1 MSTALGLLG
10 EQSYRDVTAVDIARA
25 ARTSPATLYQY
36 FAGVDEIVLDAVDNV
51 AQATATALSGFAD
64 GTWTTKGLPGA
75 EQFVVSV
82 LDCWSDHKT
91 VLRIVTA
98 VAAEVDPRFVQ
109 AFKSITRPVSRAL
122 VSAVTRPMPS
132 ASARTALVHHLV
144 VMLVSS
150 AGAQQRSALTAGLSG
165 KAQREALVHL
175 VHAFVASPDG
185 G

>member
-10 EQSYRDVTAVDIARA
+10 EQSYRDVTAVEIARA
-25 ARTSPATLYQY
+25 AGTSPATLYQY
-36 FAGVDEIVLDAVDNV
+36 FAGVDEIVLDAVENV
-51 AQATATALSGFAD
+51 AQATAMALSEFAD
-64 GTWTTKGLPGA
+64 GTWATKGLPGA
-75 EQFVVSV
+75 EQLVVSV
-82 LDCWSDHKT
+82 LDCWSEHKT

-109 AFKSITRPVSRAL
+109 AFKSVTRPVTRAL
-122 VSAVTRPMPS
+122 ASAVSRPMPS

-165 KAQREALVHL
+165 KAQRDALVQL
-175 VHAFVASPDG
+175 VHAFVAAPDG